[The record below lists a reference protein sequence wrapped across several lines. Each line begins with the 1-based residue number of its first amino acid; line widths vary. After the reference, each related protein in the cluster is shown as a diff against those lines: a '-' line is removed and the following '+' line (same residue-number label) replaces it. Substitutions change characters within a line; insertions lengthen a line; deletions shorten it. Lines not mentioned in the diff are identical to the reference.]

1 MSWFFM
7 FNSRQVLAI
16 ENHLEHRYFL
26 CGCYFP
32 LQQQFLHRLIS
43 EERQVTIG
51 IKHRM
56 DIIIKL
62 TVRQGREKKINLRV

>member
-1 MSWFFM
+1 M

-56 DIIIKL
+56 ARRDADL
-62 TVRQGREKKINLRV
+62 QNNRERHTFIANTEHDG